1 MLLPDDDFEMLLFLL
16 PIADIPAVNADRDG
30 AIGDGQCRPI
40 GGTSLHKGPLLLA
53 QFVFTALRDREG
65 MVLHRRRVQRRIH
78 REKVLQRLRRQA
90 IGDQRGPLRLHEE
103 QLGGDRVGQQGVQRP
118 EGGGLAPL
126 AATMIEA
133 WTGEGHG
140 AKQGAEGA
148 RVVPFDPERLATVV
162 TLGMGRDKG
171 RRLLFHQLLLER
183 LEDGL
188 RFGQREAQMLD
199 PLVRLL
205 HHRDLLDLL
214 FTTILCTHDKLHLD
228 LHGVSSRLGH
238 TD

>member
-1 MLLPDDDFEMLLFLL
+1 MPLLLI
-16 PIADIPAVNADRDG
+16 PITHIPAVNADREG
-30 AIGDGQCRPI
+30 AIGDGQGLPV
-40 GGTSLHKGPLLLA
+40 GGTALDKGPLLLA
-53 QFVFTALRDREG
+53 QFVFAALGHRER
-65 MVLHRRRVQRRIH
+65 MVLDRGGVERRVH

-133 WTGEGHG
+133 RTGEGHG

-171 RRLLFHQLLLER
+171 RRLLFHQVLLER
-183 LEDGL
+183 REDLL
-188 RFGQREAQMLD
+188 RFGQ
-199 PLVRLL
+199 
-205 HHRDLLDLL
+205 
-214 FTTILCTHDKLHLD
+214 
-228 LHGVSSRLGH
+228 GSSRDARCAGRPSPDHHDLVNLSS
-238 TD
+238 